1 METTS
6 GTIEINGMA
15 YFALYLYFSYCV
27 YRIACKAEVDH
38 AWLAFVPVLQ
48 FFILVE
54 ASGKSWMWL
63 LGLMIPV
70 VDILALVVIG
80 MGLADQRG
88 RNSWLGILLAIPG
101 LNLLFLGYLAFF
113 EKEVPA
119 VLPPGPPRIL
129 SMDCCVRCRVNYKP
143 YSNRWNSEGY
153 CSRACYRH
161 AGVSGEVTA

>member
-1 METTS
+1 METTF
-6 GTIEINGMA
+6 GGFEINGMGL
-15 YFALYLYFSYCV
+15 FALYLYFSYCV
-27 YRIACKAEVDH
+27 YRIARKAEVDH
-38 AWLAFVPVLQ
+38 AWLAFVPLLQ
-48 FFILVE
+48 LFILVE
-54 ASGKSWMWL
+54 ASGKSWPWL

-101 LNLLFLGYLAFF
+101 LNLLFLTYLAFF

-119 VLPPGPPRIL
+119 PLPAGPPRIL
-129 SMDCCVRCRVNYKP
+129 SMDSCARCGVNYKA
-143 YSNRWNSEGY
+143 YSNRWNSAGY

-161 AGVSGEVTA
+161 AEVLGEVTN